1 MMLSEESP
9 VAAGV
14 LPLAAFKEHL
24 RLGAGFA
31 DDGGQDALLEQY
43 LRAAIAA
50 IESRISKVL
59 MARAFRL
66 RLSHW
71 RDGRAQSLPLAPVQ
85 AVTQMIL
92 VARDGSEM
100 VVDPARYRLEPDMH
114 RPRLCATGWLL
125 PAVPSDGAVEIS
137 FEAGFGDSWGEVPP
151 DLAQAVMLLAAQYHE
166 TRQATGEA
174 GRAVPFGV
182 MSLIERW
189 RTVRSLGGGGGV

>member
-43 LRAAIAA
+43 LRAALAA
-50 IESRISKVL
+50 IEARISKVL
-59 MARAFRL
+59 LAREFRL

-71 RDGRAQSLPLAPVQ
+71 RGGQAQSLPLAPIL
-85 AVTQMIL
+85 AVTQVVM
-92 VARDGSEM
+92 VSSDGAES

-114 RPRLCATGWLL
+114 RPRLCASGWLL
-125 PAVPSDGAVEIS
+125 PAVPSGGAVEIV
-137 FEAGFGDSWGEVPP
+137 FEAGFGPAWDDLPP

-166 TRQATGEA
+166 TRQATGAA
-174 GRAVPFGV
+174 GSAVPFGV

-189 RTVRSLGGGGGV
+189 RTVRSLGGGGAA